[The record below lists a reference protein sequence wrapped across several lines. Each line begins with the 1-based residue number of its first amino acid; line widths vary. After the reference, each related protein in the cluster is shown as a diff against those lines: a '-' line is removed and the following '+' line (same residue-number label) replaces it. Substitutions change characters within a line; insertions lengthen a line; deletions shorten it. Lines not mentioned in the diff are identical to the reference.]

1 MAKVSTIINQLIAV
15 LPILTDKF
23 SDTVPVTEI
32 TRSGSTATVTTT
44 VDHGLAVSDLVHI
57 SGALSPLAID
67 TLTRVDD
74 IVTGVTFEKHDLTQG
89 FQETIEIQGADQTQY
104 NGTFDLL
111 SVPNRKTFT
120 YRITT
125 TPVSPATGSI
135 LVFDGKDRGYNGV
148 FLVASAPT
156 TTTFT
161 YTLVGTPISPAHGT
175 ILAKKNFRISGGVEL
190 ERIMQSYS
198 KQPFTDDLWLFVI
211 PGRTST
217 TKNRQFDND
226 TTYSPVAGIEYRQ
239 QMFEQYS
246 LYVFFPTKDEIA
258 ARGAR
263 DEAQDIR
270 RLLFKSIL
278 GVNFVFEVN
287 ETDVYL
293 MSFVEDGIAV
303 YTGPY
308 YVHQY
313 LFEITAYI
321 NGFDIVEPQ
330 LSVAFRQVELS
341 IKQDTPDGLSP
352 ELTAVVDLDSEPL

>member
-44 VDHGLAVSDLVHI
+44 VDHGLAVNDLVHI
-57 SGALSPLAID
+57 SGALSPL
-67 TLTRVDD
+67 TLESLTRVDD
-74 IVTGVTFEKHDLTQG
+74 IVTGVTFENHDLTEG
-89 FQETIEIQGADQTQY
+89 FQKVIEIEGADQLEY
-104 NGTFDLL
+104 NGAFDLL

-120 YRITT
+120 YQIAT
-125 TPVSPATGSI
+125 TPVTPATGTI
-135 LVFDGKDRGYNGV
+135 IVFDGKDRGYNGV
-148 FLVASAPT
+148 FVVVSVPT

-161 YTLVGTPISPAHGT
+161 YILVGTPISPAHGL
-175 ILAKKNFRISGGVEL
+175 ISAKKNFRISGGVDID
-190 ERIMQSYS
+190 RIIAAYS

-270 RLLFKSIL
+270 RLIFKSIL
-278 GVNFVFEVN
+278 GVNFVFQVN
-287 ETDVYL
+287 ETNVYL
-293 MSFVEDGIAV
+293 MSFVEDGIAA

-321 NGFDIVEPQ
+321 NSCDIVEPE
-330 LSVAFRQVELS
+330 LSVAFREIDLN

-352 ELTAVVDLDSEPL
+352 ELTAVVDLDSEQL